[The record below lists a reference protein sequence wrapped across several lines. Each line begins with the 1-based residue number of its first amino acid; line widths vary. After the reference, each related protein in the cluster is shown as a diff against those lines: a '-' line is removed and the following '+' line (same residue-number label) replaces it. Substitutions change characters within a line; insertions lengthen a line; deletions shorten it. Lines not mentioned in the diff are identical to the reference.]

1 MISPYYN
8 PFMALIDKHAPGD
21 FCWIELAT
29 LDQNAAKNFYGAL
42 FGWVANDMPMG
53 PDSFYTIFRLQG
65 RDSAAGYTMLADE
78 RELGIPPHWN
88 LYIAAENADIAANR
102 AASLGAKVLAPSFD
116 VLDAGRMAVLEDPTG
131 AVFIVWQAK
140 RNQGIGIAGE
150 PGALCWADLSTGDP
164 ARAQKFYSELFGW
177 EISPGEGKD
186 ASGYLHIKNG
196 GRFIGGIQ
204 PAEQRNPNAPPHWLI
219 YLNVADV
226 DAAAAKAKELGAAF
240 FVPPMSIEDVG
251 RMAVMADPQGAVSA
265 IFKESPR
272 H

>member
-1 MISPYYN
+1 
-8 PFMALIDKHAPGD
+8 MAHVDKHAPGD

-29 LDQNAAKNFYGAL
+29 SDQNAAKNFYSAL
-42 FGWVANDMPMG
+42 FGWVPDDMPMG

-88 LYIAAENADIAANR
+88 LYIAVDNADAA
-102 AASLGAKVLAPSFD
+102 ADKAGTLGAKVLAPAFD
-116 VLDAGRMAVLEDPTG
+116 VLDAGRMAALEDPTG
-131 AVFIVWQAK
+131 AVFTVWQAK
-140 RNQGIGIAGE
+140 RNTGIGIVGE

-164 ARAQKFYSELFGW
+164 VRAQKFYSDLFGW

-186 ASGYLHIKNG
+186 AGGYLHIKNG

-204 PAEQRNPNAPPHWLI
+204 PSEQRNPNAPPHWLI

-226 DAAAAKAKELGAAF
+226 DASAAKARELGAAF